1 MHRREKERDKEK
13 RKEGREGEEKKGRR
27 QGMKETGKEREC
39 RDSKLSFVNFS
50 AHIFSLLT
58 FRK

>member
-1 MHRREKERDKEK
+1 MHWREKERDKEK

-50 AHIFSLLT
+50 AYFFSLLT